1 MERVKRFDRGE
12 LASPK
17 RDSRTGYLRA
27 DGFITRT
34 GVFTYL
40 TKDGKKLRELRLPE
54 EVFNSDSI
62 ASFDDVALTNTHPVE
77 DLTTKNTQKHQV
89 GSVRSPKRNDSR
101 LQARITITHEDAITA
116 AEAGRQELSCG
127 YTAELEMTGGITDG
141 IEGVDDGLKFDAIQR
156 NIRGNHVAMVDAGR
170 AGSAIKMRLDAADA
184 FMIDNENNVPG
195 GPGPTPKETPMTMQ
209 KKRIDGIEIEFTD
222 QGLQAVEK
230 LLRVNDEM
238 AEKSTAVLEESEKQ
252 KARADK
258 AEEEL
263 TKLKKDTDEKLSD
276 AAISKRVKDRVKL
289 ITDAYTVLGEKDDAG
304 KEIKLDDL
312 STVDIQKTVIA
323 KVFPEAKLDDQS
335 EDYVKARYD
344 SALDTAKKDAKN
356 EPTPPKK
363 HPAGHF
369 RNPRTDGART
379 AEQARK
385 DMVERNRNAW
395 KQEKP
400 SSNAS

>member
-17 RDSRTGYLRA
+17 KDSRTGYLRA

-40 TKDGKKLRELRLPE
+40 LKDGKKLRELRVPD
-54 EVFNSDSI
+54 EVFNADSL
-62 ASFDDVALTNTHPVE
+62 ASFDDVPLTNEHPTE

-101 LQARITITHEDAITA
+101 VQARILITDEEAITS

-127 YTAELEMTGGITDG
+127 YTAVLEMTGGITDG
-141 IEGVDDGLKFDAIQR
+141 IEGVEDGLKFDAIQR
-156 NIRGNHVAMVDAGR
+156 DIRGNHVAIVDAGR

-184 FMIDNENNVPG
+184 YMVDNENNVPG
-195 GPGPTPKETPMTMQ
+195 DPSPTPKETPMSMV
-209 KKRIDGIEIEFTD
+209 KKRIDNIDIEFTE

-238 AEKSTAVLEESEKQ
+238 AEKSAAVLEESEKQ

-312 STVDIQKTVIA
+312 AAIDIQKMVVA
-323 KVFPEAKLDDQS
+323 KVHPEADLAEKSDA
-335 EDYVKARYD
+335 YVGARYD
-344 SALDTAKKDAKN
+344 AALETAKADAN
-356 EPTPPKK
+356 DEPTPPKK
-363 HPAGHF
+363 HPANHF
-369 RNPRTDGART
+369 RNPRTDGERT
-379 AEQARK
+379 SEQARK